1 MQNSHDKCYFI
12 SFLFY
17 ITTFTIINMNIKKEL
32 GLKIKR
38 LRQKEGL
45 TQEQFA
51 EKLNIATRTLAGIEI
66 GESFVSAQTIES
78 ILKYTNI
85 TLEDFFTSSH
95 LRPTEDLLNDIYSY
109 LNKVKG
115 EREKVES
122 IYKVI
127 KALSNE

>member
-1 MQNSHDKCYFI
+1 
-12 SFLFY
+12 
-17 ITTFTIINMNIKKEL
+17 MNIKKEL

-66 GESFVSAQTIES
+66 GESFVSAQTIEN
-78 ILKYTNI
+78 ILKYTDI
-85 TLEDFFTSSH
+85 SLEDFFISSH
-95 LRPTEDLLNDIYSY
+95 LRPTEDLLDDIYKY
-109 LNKVKG
+109 IEKVKDN
-115 EREKVES
+115 REKIEN

-127 KALSNE
+127 KALANE

>member
-1 MQNSHDKCYFI
+1 MDV
-12 SFLFY
+12 
-17 ITTFTIINMNIKKEL
+17 KKEL

-51 EKLNIATRTLAGIEI
+51 EKLNIATRTLAGN
-66 GESFVSAQTIES
+66 FVSVQTIEN
-78 ILKYTNI
+78 ILSYSNI
-85 TLEDFFTSSH
+85 SFEDFFISSH
-95 LRPTEDLLNDIYSY
+95 LRPTEDLLNDIYLY
-109 LNKVKG
+109 LDKIKDN
-115 EREKVES
+115 REKIEN

>member
-1 MQNSHDKCYFI
+1 MLLYIFQDKPYN
-12 SFLFY
+12 Y
-17 ITTFTIINMNIKKEL
+17 YMDVKKEL

-66 GESFVSAQTIES
+66 GESFVSAQTIEN
-78 ILKYTNI
+78 ILNYTNI
-85 TLEDFFTSSH
+85 SFEDFFISSH
-95 LRPTEDLLNDIYSY
+95 LRPTEDLLNDIYIY
-109 LNKVKG
+109 LEKIKND
-115 EREKVES
+115 RDKVEN

>member
-1 MQNSHDKCYFI
+1 MLLYIILIFQDKPYN
-12 SFLFY
+12 Y
-17 ITTFTIINMNIKKEL
+17 YMDVKKEL

-66 GESFVSAQTIES
+66 GESFVSAQTIEN
-78 ILKYTNI
+78 ILNYTNI
-85 TLEDFFTSSH
+85 SFEDFFISSH
-95 LRPTEDLLNDIYSY
+95 LRPTEDLLNDIYIY
-109 LNKVKG
+109 LEKIKND
-115 EREKVES
+115 RDKVEN
-122 IYKVI
+122 IYNVI

>member
-1 MQNSHDKCYFI
+1 MSV
-12 SFLFY
+12 
-17 ITTFTIINMNIKKEL
+17 KKEL

-51 EKLNIATRTLAGIEI
+51 EKVGVATRTLAGIEI
-66 GESFVSAQTIES
+66 GESFVSAQTIEN
-78 ILKYTNI
+78 IMQYTGI
-85 TLEDFFTSSH
+85 TFEDFVISSH
-95 LRPTEDLLNDIYSY
+95 LRPTKDLIKDIQFY
-109 LNKVKG
+109 LNKIK
-115 EREKVES
+115 EDREKIES

>member
-1 MQNSHDKCYFI
+1 MLLYIILIFQDKPYN
-12 SFLFY
+12 Y
-17 ITTFTIINMNIKKEL
+17 YMDVKKEH

-66 GESFVSAQTIES
+66 GESFVSAQTIEN
-78 ILKYTNI
+78 ILNYTNI
-85 TLEDFFTSSH
+85 SFEDFFISSH
-95 LRPTEDLLNDIYSY
+95 LRPTEDLLNDIYIY
-109 LNKVKG
+109 LEKIKND
-115 EREKVES
+115 RDKVEN

>member
-1 MQNSHDKCYFI
+1 MLLYIILIFQDKPYNYYMD
-12 SFLFY
+12 L
-17 ITTFTIINMNIKKEL
+17 KKEL

-66 GESFVSAQTIES
+66 GESFVSAQTIEN
-78 ILKYTNI
+78 ILNYTNI
-85 TLEDFFTSSH
+85 SFEDFFISSH
-95 LRPTEDLLNDIYSY
+95 LRPTEDLLNDIYIY
-109 LNKVKG
+109 LEKIKND
-115 EREKVES
+115 RDKVEN